1 MNDHLHVGP
10 HGLRLLQQWEAGPR
24 DGSVPLSPNGA
35 ALRAYLCPGG
45 KWTLGWGCTE
55 WPDGQAVKRGDT
67 LQNEEQ
73 AEALLAYNL
82 IRFEEAVKHLATVP
96 LTQYQF
102 DAHVCF
108 AFNIGVS
115 AYAECSALD
124 AANDGNHDL
133 AASKFGLFT
142 GATSTSPTRAQIN
155 DPVYAEIIQE
165 SVSSTGKTVY
175 HWKGPDGQRCGL
187 MDRLSGLLAR
197 HYSEGLLSLG
207 LDWTEAC
214 KPGVIQLR
222 TVPVSRR
229 KWNAGRNRWELDTL
243 KKTEFAEVLAVARRY
258 PLSDPEPEPEDWM
271 FDANVPLPEREDED
285 PALPDAW
292 AEAGEDM
299 PPISAPSVREPPS
312 PAPNAAAAPDTPKVS
327 VPVAV
332 PAAPAPVGTKP
343 IHPES
348 KPAAEVPYKIDPD
361 APLKPMEFTERF
373 VGAAWMYVATWL
385 KVGSKNVAMFTGPIG
400 LGLVALMEFLNTP
413 AGMAAASAL
422 TVMVICGV
430 LYAFGWRLD
439 KNGLRKKKRGEESAT
454 QAMF

>member
-1 MNDHLHVGP
+1 MNDDLHVGP

-45 KWTLGWGCTE
+45 KWTLGWGCTQ

-82 IRFEEAVKHLATVP
+82 IRFEEAVKHLVTVP

-108 AFNIGVS
+108 AFNIGIS

-155 DPVYAEIIQE
+155 DPAYAEIILE
-165 SVSSTGKTVY
+165 SVSSTGRTVY

-187 MDRLSGLLAR
+187 MDRLAGLLAR

-214 KPGVIQLR
+214 KPGVITLR

-229 KWNAGRNRWELDTL
+229 KWNASRNRWELDTL
-243 KKTEFAEVLAVARRY
+243 KKTEFAEVLAIARRY
-258 PLSDPEPEPEDWM
+258 PLSDPDPEPEDWM
-271 FDANVPLPEREDED
+271 FDANAPLPEREDED
-285 PALPDAW
+285 PALPDAL
-292 AEAGEDM
+292 ADAGEDM
-299 PPISAPSVREPPS
+299 PPASAPLVREPPS
-312 PAPNAAAAPDTPKVS
+312 SAPAPAAAPDTKVS

-332 PAAPAPVGTKP
+332 PAAPAPVGTKA
-343 IHPES
+343 S
-348 KPAAEVPYKIDPD
+348 TPAAI
-361 APLKPMEFTERF
+361 APHEQEAKDMLLSKRF
-373 VGAAWMYVATWL
+373 WGMFVAGFGSLNFLPEAVTGFFGNAENRELIAWAAV
-385 KVGSKNVAMFTGPIG
+385 VI
-400 LGLVALMEFLNTP
+400 
-413 AGMAAASAL
+413 AG
-422 TVMVICGV
+422 
-430 LYAFGWRLD
+430 YAFYRYGQH
-439 KNGLRKKKRGEESAT
+439 KAT
-454 QAMF
+454 KALK